1 MPNAGSGAKFMDEP
15 RITLLPRPRYHYFY
29 LKRLSFFSS
38 EKAKMKKKRK
48 MTRRKKMK
56 MKTKKIMM
64 KVGSELKSTWNNKN
78 CSRK

>member
-1 MPNAGSGAKFMDEP
+1 
-15 RITLLPRPRYHYFY
+15 
-29 LKRLSFFSS
+29 
-38 EKAKMKKKRK
+38 MKKKRK